1 MTNVLI
7 VDDEKIEREG
17 LKYLLSREEGERNV
31 FEASNGKQALQIIRS
46 EDIQLVLTDIKMP
59 HMDGLELS
67 RRAKE
72 ENPALQIIIFSG
84 YSDFT
89 FAQEAIRYGV
99 TEYILKPVNP
109 EDFHKVIQKAEKVI
123 EQRKKKES
131 REIKGKNFL
140 QQCFLQNYLYSGKL
154 ETLEKAK
161 DIINLEKWN
170 GWHCGILLESDVAFF
185 DTAEETLEE
194 EIQKELRRVC
204 FYLNLNA
211 RQSLLLFQDVY
222 CDYQLVANHLYNF
235 MKRKYR
241 DSFYLAVSRKFEGCE
256 CLPEILEQIG
266 EHSAAVPKLEQQME
280 EKFYHPEK
288 HVFSNED
295 DVLKLSVGEV
305 QDSQIMQM
313 ISEDITRK
321 DTDQLR
327 KHFACLKEKYHD
339 NTQYSAMY
347 IKFVFSNVIQE
358 LFQENQFSGERRL
371 EHEIERLYNCRNI
384 MEIVEVTEDNIKEYE
399 AFLDRSMSSS
409 RNEVAA
415 VKNYIYQHYEEDLN
429 LEMLAEKVYLSSGYL
444 SFIFKKET
452 GMNLNRYIRVFR
464 MEKAKE
470 LLCST
475 NMKVAQV
482 SERVGFANVSYF
494 CRSFREYYG
503 SSPESYRKGTG
514 EDEQTS

>member
-1 MTNVLI
+1 MTLS
-7 VDDEKIEREG
+7 
-17 LKYLLSREEGERNV
+17 LYLNKLPMKTITFILSILFSATVFSAKLSLLRQARNT
-31 FEASNGKQALQIIRS
+31 GKS
-46 EDIQLVLTDIKMP
+46 K
-59 HMDGLELS
+59 
-67 RRAKE
+67 
-72 ENPALQIIIFSG
+72 
-84 YSDFT
+84 
-89 FAQEAIRYGV
+89 RY
-99 TEYILKPVNP
+99 
-109 EDFHKVIQKAEKVI
+109 D
-123 EQRKKKES
+123 R
-131 REIKGKNFL
+131 
-140 QQCFLQNYLYSGKL
+140 SGKMEWL
-154 ETLEKAK
+154 ALW
-161 DIINLEKWN
+161 NLA
-170 GWHCGILLESDVAFF
+170 GIRCRFF

-256 CLPEILEQIG
+256 CLPEVLEQ
-266 EHSAAVPKLEQQME
+266 LEQQME

-339 NTQYSAMY
+339 NTKYSAMY

-384 MEIVEVTEDNIKEYE
+384 MEILEVTEDNIKEYE

-444 SFIFKKET
+444 SFNLQKET
-452 GMNLNRYIRVFR
+452 GNEFEPIYTCVPDGEGKRTSLQHQY
-464 MEKAKE
+464 E
-470 LLCST
+470 
-475 NMKVAQV
+475 
-482 SERVGFANVSYF
+482 G
-494 CRSFREYYG
+494 
-503 SSPESYRKGTG
+503 GTG
-514 EDEQTS
+514 Q

>member
-140 QQCFLQNYLYSGKL
+140 QNYLYSGKL

-256 CLPEILEQIG
+256 CLPEVLEQ
-266 EHSAAVPKLEQQME
+266 LEQQME

-384 MEIVEVTEDNIKEYE
+384 MEILEVTEDNIKEYE

>member
-1 MTNVLI
+1 MRSVLI
-7 VDDEKIEREG
+7 VDDERIEREG
-17 LKYLLSREEGERNV
+17 IAALLQMGNYNLEILEAVNGKEALTILKEKKPEILLSD
-31 FEASNGKQALQIIRS
+31 IR
-46 EDIQLVLTDIKMP
+46 MP
-59 HMDGLELS
+59 FMDGIELT
-67 RRAKE
+67 RQAKIM
-72 ENPALQIIIFSG
+72 NPDMAVVIFSG
-84 YSDFT
+84 FSDFNY
-89 FAQEAIRYGV
+89 AKEAIRNGV
-99 TEYILKPVNP
+99 LEYILKPVNP
-109 EDFHKVIQKAEKVI
+109 DDFHKVIQKAEKEI
-123 EQRKKKES
+123 ERRKKKES
-131 REIKGKNFL
+131 REMKEKNFL
-140 QQCFLQNYLYSGKL
+140 QQYFLQNYLYSGKA

-161 DIINLEKWN
+161 EMIDMDKWN
-170 GWHCGILLESDVAFF
+170 GWHCGILIESDVAFF

-256 CLPEILEQIG
+256 CLPEILEQ
-266 EHSAAVPKLEQQME
+266 LEQQME

>member
-84 YSDFT
+84 YSDFA

-109 EDFHKVIQKAEKVI
+109 DDFHKVIQKAEKEI
-123 EQRKKKES
+123 ERRKKKES
-131 REIKGKNFL
+131 REMKEKNFL
-140 QQCFLQNYLYSGKL
+140 QQYFLQNYLYSGKA

-161 DIINLEKWN
+161 EMIDMDKWN
-170 GWHCGILLESDVAFF
+170 GWHCGILIESDVAFF

-256 CLPEILEQIG
+256 CLPEILEQ
-266 EHSAAVPKLEQQME
+266 LEQQME

-399 AFLDRSMSSS
+399 EFLDRSMSSS